1 MPDIQRGRRRHI
13 IRRVRN
19 SVVRRKR
26 KYSISG
32 SAMNQAENNE
42 SVMRR
47 HIRYGLYDRM
57 TTYIY
62 QHNLTTQSHLLDR
75 KSDLRHG
82 LGWYCLEGG
91 QNYTKQVNPN
101 ATEFKSTD
109 FWHRLNATRQIK
121 CTSLRY
127 IAFNLPWVAFTLSG
141 DQLDIVAGHRS
152 IRRIMTG
159 WGVFDKSWHFSWRV
173 STVML
178 HFSWRDFNKGTRF
191 HRLSALRRGAFFF
204 LSVDQAGR

>member
-1 MPDIQRGRRRHI
+1 M
-13 IRRVRN
+13 VRN

-127 IAFNLPWVAFTLSG
+127 IAFNLPTVAFTLSG
-141 DQLDIVAGHRS
+141 DPFAG
-152 IRRIMTG
+152 RIALNIIGVMRVEDRLVFKSENAGDVHPWSEAEG
-159 WGVFDKSWHFSWRV
+159 WGAGDGVSSVSRAGEELVSNNRV
-173 STVML
+173 TTGERPRKEL
-178 HFSWRDFNKGTRF
+178 
-191 HRLSALRRGAFFF
+191 
-204 LSVDQAGR
+204 